1 MKQRQSRRDVRTAR
15 HRRHIE
21 LAPAKGLIVA
31 APVWIVHTADDA
43 THAAYRAG
51 ALRTLGFDSV
61 ADVRVGRFVTVD
73 VNADS
78 AASATAAV
86 RGMCEK
92 LLANP
97 VIEDFA
103 LEEPTLQPD
112 GRP

>member
-1 MKQRQSRRDVRTAR
+1 MNRRRNPSLEVMVKSYRV
-15 HRRHIE
+15 
-21 LAPAKGLIVA
+21 PVQIVPRPGILDPQGA
-31 APVWIVHTADDA
+31 AV
-43 THAAYRAG
+43 AG

-61 ADVRVGRFVTVD
+61 ADVRIGRFITVD

-78 AASATAAV
+78 AEIASAAV

-103 LEEPTLQPD
+103 LEEPVMQPD
-112 GRP
+112 VRP

>member
-1 MKQRQSRRDVRTAR
+1 MKSYRVPVQ
-15 HRRHIE
+15 
-21 LAPAKGLIVA
+21 IVPRPGILDPQGA
-31 APVWIVHTADDA
+31 AV
-43 THAAYRAG
+43 AG
-51 ALRTLGFDSV
+51 ALRSLGFDTV

-78 AASATAAV
+78 PAAATTAV

-103 LEEPTLQPD
+103 LEEPTLQPNV
-112 GRP
+112 GT

>member
-1 MKQRQSRRDVRTAR
+1 MKSYRVPVQ
-15 HRRHIE
+15 
-21 LAPAKGLIVA
+21 IVPRPGILDPQGA
-31 APVWIVHTADDA
+31 AVAS
-43 THAAYRAG
+43 

-61 ADVRVGRFVTVD
+61 TDVRVGRFITVD

-78 AASATAAV
+78 ADAAADAV
-86 RGMCEK
+86 RKMCDK

-112 GRP
+112 VRK